1 ILNDETK
8 SQEVFQEM
16 LNTSMGPSWYKESQ
30 VTLINT
36 ALENLKSVPSEIIQ
50 EFAALL
56 DYASGEMTFQRY
68 VKYNKEEFIGSLIL
82 NNEINK
88 ALEYYKFEVL
98 PPPNSLI
105 RNAEVYDFDAPRL
118 GDGYCL
124 GARNINEANS
134 VLKILETIECNPY
147 LKWGLCQIFT
157 INDDIFRYISYYGEQ
172 TALVL
177 NEIEELNDGN
187 IDAVCSITSELIGSK
202 QIVK

>member
-1 ILNDETK
+1 
-8 SQEVFQEM
+8 
-16 LNTSMGPSWYKESQ
+16 
-30 VTLINT
+30 
-36 ALENLKSVPSEIIQ
+36 
-50 EFAALL
+50 
-56 DYASGEMTFQRY
+56 
-68 VKYNKEEFIGSLIL
+68 KYNKEEFIGSLIL

-202 QIVK
+202 QIVKEYKRDLLNVLSKKLSQSNVKRLQGYLLKQNINWDLNVNENHSFEEVKSKPRDIFEL